1 MVQGSRPLG
10 ASGIELGRSPLDLG
24 LTGGRNLAVGVETR
38 TGDRPAATVEANGET
53 QEKEGGLDPGREVGE
68 GSPGLVDDDDC
79 GGAGQCGRTE
89 EGPSDP
95 AADST
100 YYVADP
106 LGMTRMELSATG
118 DILAQSDMT
127 PFGQLINRH
136 SDADEVPFTGGE
148 QYDTESGLYS
158 YKYRSYNPQL
168 GRWMSPDPSDEEFA
182 RVSNP
187 QSLNLYSYVINDPLK
202 YVDRLGLATAC
213 ICYTSPDKCI
223 NTGLTDIDGQPI
235 LLPPPDANHNHK
247 LVVRM
252 VQGQVGNLANHITV
266 QVDGAGEVGFGPLTP
281 MTKAQILAN
290 ASVNGTVEPRAAG
303 VATLNAVTIYLT
315 ADEANAATNM
325 INFISTFPGQYQVL
339 GSSCVDFGEI
349 VMSATGFLAS
359 TNSRLPSLLIT
370 DTQRRQVSH
379 NSVQAP

>member
-1 MVQGSRPLG
+1 
-10 ASGIELGRSPLDLG
+10 
-24 LTGGRNLAVGVETR
+24 
-38 TGDRPAATVEANGET
+38 
-53 QEKEGGLDPGREVGE
+53 
-68 GSPGLVDDDDC
+68 
-79 GGAGQCGRTE
+79 
-89 EGPSDP
+89 
-95 AADST
+95 
-100 YYVADP
+100 
-106 LGMTRMELSATG
+106 
-118 DILAQSDMT
+118 
-127 PFGQLINRH
+127 
-136 SDADEVPFTGGE
+136 
-148 QYDTESGLYS
+148 
-158 YKYRSYNPQL
+158 
-168 GRWMSPDPSDEEFA
+168 
-182 RVSNP
+182 
-187 QSLNLYSYVINDPLK
+187 
-202 YVDRLGLATAC
+202 
-213 ICYTSPDKCI
+213 
-223 NTGLTDIDGQPI
+223 
-235 LLPPPDANHNHK
+235 
-247 LVVRM
+247 M